1 MDNSCN
7 PSRDERSVMKPVDV
21 RRKEFKS
28 KWFGGYNA
36 NQVDDFLDTVAD
48 NYEDVYTENLRMGEE
63 LSSLRERLEQ
73 FDKLEGSIQAAL
85 VNAERAAEDL
95 RKSAGQEAEN
105 TRMNANREAELT
117 VREAKARSH
126 QLLADS
132 SERAERVRE
141 SYEALTE
148 AKQYFASDFRKL
160 LKSYLEVMDNVE
172 VASAKKIEASLRERL
187 DFESLAIAREA
198 AANEAKKD
206 RESDGETTRA
216 MERGS
221 ATSESGSNAS
231 GAETAE
237 QGGPEVE
244 EPEVEPSSAEHAPSG
259 YATAENEPQAADE
272 VDREEAG
279 PDGDEGDSSSKN
291 GENGDG
297 EKDRTWRMS
306 RFLRRRE

>member
-1 MDNSCN
+1 
-7 PSRDERSVMKPVDV
+7 MKPVDV

-73 FDKLEGSIQAAL
+73 FDQLEGSIQAAL

-117 VREAKARSH
+117 IREAKARSH

-141 SYEALTE
+141 SYDALTE
-148 AKQYFASDFRKL
+148 AKQYFASDFRQL

-198 AANEAKKD
+198 AANEAKK
-206 RESDGETTRA
+206 EKEPDGETTQA
-216 MERGS
+216 MEQ
-221 ATSESGSNAS
+221 ESPE
-231 GAETAE
+231 AEE
-237 QGGPEVE
+237 S
-244 EPEVEPSSAEHAPSG
+244 EVEPSSTEHAPSE
-259 YATAENEPQAADE
+259 YETAENDPQAADE
-272 VDREEAG
+272 VGREEDG
-279 PDGDEGDSSSKN
+279 PVDEPGDENGSSSKN

-297 EKDRTWRMS
+297 ETDRSWRVS

>member
-1 MDNSCN
+1 
-7 PSRDERSVMKPVDV
+7 MKPVDV

-48 NYEDVYTENLRMGEE
+48 NYEDVYTENLRMSEE

-73 FDKLEGSIQAAL
+73 FDKLEDSIQSAL

-95 RKSAGQEAEN
+95 RKSAGRDTEN
-105 TRMNANREAELT
+105 ARMNANREAELT
-117 VREAKARSH
+117 IREAKARAH

-148 AKQYFASDFRKL
+148 AKKYFASDFRKL
-160 LKSYLEVMDNVE
+160 LKSYLDVMDNVE

-187 DFESLAIAREA
+187 DLESLSIAREA
-198 AANEAKKD
+198 AANEPVENGD
-206 RESDGETTRA
+206 SNGEATRA
-216 MERGS
+216 MDRKAE
-221 ATSESGSNAS
+221 ASEAD
-231 GAETAE
+231 AVEKE
-237 QGGPEVE
+237 DPEVE
-244 EPEVEPSSAEHAPSG
+244 EPEVEPSSTEHAP
-259 YATAENEPQAADE
+259 AENASTETDPKAATE
-272 VDREEAG
+272 VDREESG
-279 PDGDEGDSSSKN
+279 PDGESGDESSGPS
-291 GENGDG
+291 EN
-297 EKDRTWRMS
+297 EYKDRSWRAS